1 MEGEALGTVRSDQ
14 AGSESGGKL
23 TTQVNDSETGWAW
36 HLWAGIREL
45 APGQSLQGRVCGAE
59 KFIVQNIPKGGRGT
73 KGSCLMSI
81 GRSAHYEHDVSL

>member
-1 MEGEALGTVRSDQ
+1 MTWQVLSL
-14 AGSESGGKL
+14 GGKS

-36 HLWAGIREL
+36 HLRAGIREL
-45 APGQSLQGRVCGAE
+45 APGQSLQWKPTLVGGAE